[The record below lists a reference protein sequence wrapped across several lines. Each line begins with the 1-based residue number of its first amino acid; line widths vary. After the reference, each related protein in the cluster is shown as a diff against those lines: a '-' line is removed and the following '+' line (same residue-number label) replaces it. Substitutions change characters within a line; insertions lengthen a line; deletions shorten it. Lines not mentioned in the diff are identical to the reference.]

1 MSSMVCSDRMIELT
15 EIMRQKD
22 DQPFVNLLNRFRTAS
37 QTEDDMKVIKLRFV
51 SPTYKLSIT
60 CITCLC

>member
-1 MSSMVCSDRMIELT
+1 MIELT

-22 DQPFVNLLNRFRTAS
+22 DQPFANLLNRFRRTAS

-51 SPTYKLSIT
+51 SPTDPNYPSHPLHVFAEM
-60 CITCLC
+60 LL